1 MKNVKNLQWQDRLAL
16 MNHYSP
22 SIDTAAKIFSVQ
34 PQEIR
39 VAQDLQVQGTIVA
52 SADLDVS
59 QFASLFG
66 DVTIKAPVK
75 TAASLTSVVRD
86 SSKGQPPMTATK
98 KTTAPKKRGRK
109 GNNIAA
115 AFTAIPTTPTPVEA
129 FATQY
134 GVSIAVLRQSKRF
147 DATGGPTVRVKKNK
161 TTKQLEIWREVNPT
175 A

>member
-22 SIDTAAKIFSVQ
+22 TVETAAKVFSVQ
-34 PQEIR
+34 PSEVR

-52 SADLDVS
+52 STDLDVG

-66 DVTIKAPVK
+66 GDTIKAPAK
-75 TAASLTSVVRD
+75 TPSLTSVVRE

-98 KTTAPKKRGRK
+98 KSTTPKKRGRK

-115 AFTAIPTTPTPVEA
+115 AFAAIPTTPTPVEA

-147 DATGGPTVRVKKNK
+147 DTTGGLTVRVKKNK
-161 TTKQLEIWREVNPT
+161 TTKQLEIWREVTPT